1 MIIPPMFSAPNQYR
15 VAAPR
20 ERMSDQENRRR
31 FAKQHRN
38 NAAAGVFAAKAS
50 TAGVDAGFVT
60 ALSTR
65 RNQTSEPGKYPGP
78 LRWRQKF
85 QMLR

>member
-1 MIIPPMFSAPNQYR
+1 
-15 VAAPR
+15 
-20 ERMSDQENRRR
+20 MSYQENRQR

-38 NAAAGVFAAKAS
+38 NAAGRVFAATAS
-50 TAGVDAGFVT
+50 AAGVDAGFVT
-60 ALSTR
+60 ALSTK